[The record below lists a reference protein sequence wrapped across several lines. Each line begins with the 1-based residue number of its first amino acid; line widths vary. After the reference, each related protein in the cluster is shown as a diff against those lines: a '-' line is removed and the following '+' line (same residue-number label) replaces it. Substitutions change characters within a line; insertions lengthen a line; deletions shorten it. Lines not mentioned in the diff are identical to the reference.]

1 MESVKLNGKWIGMAF
16 MALLLIG
23 TILTACQKDEPAVT
37 DPEETPSP
45 VEMEPE
51 EKGEERIV
59 APLTGLPVE
68 EPIQRRVF
76 GVMIDNQAKARPQ
89 SGLAQADVV
98 YEILAE
104 GDITRYL
111 AFFHSEIP
119 EVIGPVRSL
128 RPYYLEIARG
138 YDAIIVHAGGSPAAK
153 EEVDR
158 TGYPSLDGTR
168 SGGPY
173 FYRTNHRKA
182 PHNLYT
188 GRDKL
193 LEGEAK
199 FGYGQDYT
207 LPRFSY
213 LEEGEAVSGGGATQI
228 EVDYL
233 NGYRVSYE
241 YDDEKGLY
249 TRYIKGTAH
258 SDEQTGEPL
267 TYSNILVIEA
277 KHTILDQAGRRSV
290 DLHSGGKGY
299 LFQQGKVQEVTW
311 QLVDGLIRPFVD
323 GQEAAFVPGK
333 TWVNIIPDQPGLEE
347 KVSYSGPQVPREP
360 SPSQEP
366 SS

>member
-1 MESVKLNGKWIGMAF
+1 MESVRLKRKWIGLS
-16 MALLLIG
+16 LLVLFLTG
-23 TILTACQKDEPAVT
+23 AILVACSKEPAQTEPQEMPEPVKVT
-37 DPEETPSP
+37 PEEA
-45 VEMEPE
+45 E
-51 EKGEERIV
+51 EKKLV
-59 APLTGLPVE
+59 APLTGLPVQV
-68 EPIQRRVF
+68 PIQRRVI

-111 AFFHSEIP
+111 ALFHSQIP

-173 FYRTNHRKA
+173 FYRTDHRKA

-199 FGYGQDYT
+199 FGYDQGYS
-207 LPRFSY
+207 LPRLLF
-213 LEEGEAVSGGGATQI
+213 LGEGETVAGEGAVQI

-241 YDDEKGLY
+241 YDEEKGTY
-249 TRYIKGTAH
+249 TRYVKGTVH

-267 TYSNILVIEA
+267 TFSNVLVIEA
-277 KHTILDQAGRRSV
+277 DHHILDQAGRRSV
-290 DLHSGGKGY
+290 DLASGGKGY
-299 LFQQGKVQEVTW
+299 LFQQGKVQEVSW
-311 QLVDGLIRPFVD
+311 QFVDGLIRPYVD
-323 GQEAAFVPGK
+323 GREVGLVPGK
-333 TWVNIIPDQPGLEE
+333 TWVNIIPDNPGLKE
-347 KVSYSGPQVPREP
+347 KVTFSAPQAAHEP
-360 SPSQEP
+360 PSSQEP
-366 SS
+366 SA